1 MNVLYIL
8 DTVCVISSERI
19 TEENVDHKEEKAET
33 SETVDSSESEEEEN
47 IVEDVERRVVQ

>member
-8 DTVCVISSERI
+8 DTVCMISSERI

-33 SETVDSSESEEEEN
+33 SETVDSSESKEEEN
-47 IVEDVERRVVQ
+47 AVEDVERRVVQ